1 MSSPASGRKS
11 RPSLPSPASASRRG
25 SSAVRAGAGSDIP
38 LARRSRPVSAPQ
50 ANWAVRLRSTLL
62 GGLLVGLLG
71 VGLATGPLRP
81 WLTPAPVA
89 GLNARLSSDGRLL
102 GHLPYPEAPASSLAL
117 VAPELQ
123 LRPEAAK
130 SFLAMQRAAAANGV
144 DLTVISAFRSIEL
157 QRHLF
162 FDVGAERNQSPQSR
176 AKVSAPP
183 GFSEHSTGYAV
194 DVGDGHRPE
203 TNLSTSFETS
213 PAFAWLEANAAR
225 YHFQLS
231 FPKHNHQGVSYE
243 PWHWRYVG
251 STEAL
256 QQFEPAHRLA
266 RQLP

>member
-1 MSSPASGRKS
+1 M
-11 RPSLPSPASASRRG
+11 
-25 SSAVRAGAGSDIP
+25 
-38 LARRSRPVSAPQ
+38 
-50 ANWAVRLRSTLL
+50 
-62 GGLLVGLLG
+62 
-71 VGLATGPLRP
+71 
-81 WLTPAPVA
+81 PAPVA

-102 GHLPYPEAPASSLAL
+102 GHLPYPEAPASSLAK
-117 VAPELQ
+117 VAPDLQ
-123 LRPEAAK
+123 LRTEAAENL
-130 SFLAMQRAAAANGV
+130 LAMQRAAAANGI

-162 FDVGAERNQSPQSR
+162 FDVGAERNQSPQAR

-194 DVGDGHRPE
+194 DLGDGHRPE
-203 TNLSTSFETS
+203 TNLASSFETS
-213 PAFAWLEANAAR
+213 AAFAWLEANGAR
-225 YHFQLS
+225 FHFQLS
-231 FPKHNHQGVSYE
+231 FPKQNNQGVSYE